1 MATNAKDGFTRAL
14 DSFRTTL
21 TPEQQKDFSFNS
33 LQDVQVKIESIQ
45 ARYGPEKK
53 LRNMQRLSKFLAGME
68 QVEKLVTIFLNVHEV
83 VAFVWGPIKFALMI
97 ASNRLETLELLL
109 DTYVEIGEVIP
120 SLRQYEQMFRN
131 YPYLREVLER
141 CFHDILEFHKEA
153 LDVFSR
159 TGWKRYF
166 DCAWNTF
173 KTRCKPIIDSLKRH
187 RTLLSDEK
195 LTAAVV
201 EIQEGRRETQ
211 EFRDMVEARFSSISR
226 LLEADLEKRSRKEI
240 EERKDSLL
248 QARRTISSH
257 LSPGNYEDDQR
268 SAFSQFF
275 SSPSGDWVLHE
286 PKFQKWLQ
294 SSNGQV
300 LYLHGMPGA
309 GKTTLTSRIVNY
321 LQSRK
326 ATLKGPILYF
336 YFKSRQEDKR
346 TMGGMLRALLKQL
359 IHQEDIAADYM
370 RERWSSASESDMTSL
385 PVLQELVQDCL
396 ATQQGGTVV
405 LDGLD
410 ECEDERNTCQEPEMI
425 IDWVHEKLIS
435 AARLQGY
442 PIRVLMS
449 SQHVDFL
456 EEKLAKHP
464 SIRLDQDAGHLHS
477 IQAYAQSKASRIQE
491 RFSLTDSKR
500 DSIAEKVSAS
510 SNGFFLYARV
520 VLGNLL
526 EQCSESELNEELDTQ
541 NFPKDL
547 EAAYERVV
555 IRVLDHGSR
564 PKKAAAS
571 KILGWMTC
579 AARPLHWRE
588 IQSLFC
594 IDPEC
599 GECIPERKRVDSC
612 KVLCSSLVEEDLPDE
627 AEGEVREP
635 VVRLVHNTAGGYL
648 VHTGRI
654 NLLESHASMALF
666 CSQYL
671 ASQPFQD
678 GPRAETIQEFAKT
691 GYYGFLDYAVTSWTH
706 HLALVSKDSSSLQAD
721 TLSKLISRISRTLE
735 SYDIPYHGSSEDEV
749 TMQSLEEMLKACL
762 VNDKKCPFESRI
774 STIRNAMESIL
785 LSDLDDKA
793 RSNFLVLNG
802 VSCFKCPKRNCHNFR
817 IGFSSWKNRDAHVK
831 RHERPFRCSNG
842 GCSRAMIGFPSQSDL
857 QSHTRRCHP
866 TPEPSVLFSNPRAI
880 RPRDIFDACSK
891 GDLEQVKA
899 FLEQGV
905 NANAP
910 SRPKGRWTPFQLA
923 AKHGH
928 HHICQFLV
936 ETEAQKA
943 FGFRDGSALDYA
955 IRTNDHE
962 LIWLVIHAASD
973 RMKTRF
979 FESGELDITV
989 TVSPF
994 LGPDSNNT
1002 SPETLQALLSLC
1014 DPISAEDLP
1023 EDLKP
1028 DRLLYNIV
1036 ARAGLVSHIEVV
1048 LNWALSKSRFH
1059 DLTLGKTDAA
1069 RPECDSTAAKRYALL
1084 TRRSKNGDS
1093 LLHIASTMGTVSIT
1107 RYLLHQLKQTDI
1119 TATNTDGNTPL
1130 HELAKSSWLHRIG
1143 ANHEAIATL
1152 LIEADNGAAASMKN
1166 NHGQLPIHLAC
1177 ENDREKLIMVLAH
1190 HTHDLNSKDSE
1201 GNTALMNA
1209 VKRMMTPAVEA
1220 LLETKRVD
1228 VLTRN
1233 GNGETAF
1240 DLALQRED
1248 LGMLELL
1255 HSSYRASPLGQP
1267 GLGKLF
1273 GKSHLES
1280 YLNSQHME
1288 LWAQIEKILGP
1299 GIFDTWYQL
1308 EVSDRNPKSISAKTV
1323 GRFLSLEQI
1332 VAAKK
1337 MLSSGKVFCS
1347 DNEVDDLWE
1356 LVRKNEDDELRA
1368 LVLLQGQKAQDVW
1381 NEQLPTVK
1389 KLLGNGSLAHHLLR
1403 FLENDWY
1410 ARRVL
1415 INQAEVQD
1423 DVELA
1428 ELLGRMTS

>member
-1 MATNAKDGFTRAL
+1 MATNEKDGFTRAL
-14 DSFRTTL
+14 DGFRTTL

-33 LQDVQVKIESIQ
+33 LQDVQAKIKSIQ
-45 ARYGPEKK
+45 DRYGPEKK
-53 LRNMQRLSKFLAGME
+53 LRNMKRLSKFLAGMK
-68 QVEKLVTIFLNVHEV
+68 QVEELVTIFLNVHEV

-120 SLRQYEQMFRN
+120 SLRQYEQMFKN

-153 LDVFSR
+153 LEVFSR

-187 RTLLSDEK
+187 RILLSDEK

-201 EIQEGRRETQ
+201 EVQEGRRETQ
-211 EFRDMVEARFSSISR
+211 DFRDMVEARFSNISR
-226 LLEADLEKRSRKEI
+226 QLEADLEKRSRKEI

-248 QARRTISSH
+248 QARRTISSQ

-286 PKFQKWLQ
+286 PRFKKWLQ
-294 SSNGQV
+294 SSSGQV

-309 GKTTLTSRIVNY
+309 GKTTLTSRVVNY

-326 ATLKGPILYF
+326 DMLKGPILYF

-346 TMGGMLRALLKQL
+346 SMGGMLRALLKQL
-359 IHQEDIAADYM
+359 IHQEDSAVDYM
-370 RERWSSASESDMTSL
+370 RERWSSASESDLTSL
-385 PVLQELVQDCL
+385 PVLQESVQDCL
-396 ATQQGGTVV
+396 ATQQGGTIV

-410 ECEDERNTCQEPEMI
+410 ECQDERGTCQEPRMI
-425 IDWVHEKLIS
+425 IDWIQNNLIS
-435 AARLQGY
+435 EARLQGY
-442 PIRVLMS
+442 PIRVLVS
-449 SQHVDFL
+449 SQHVNFL
-456 EEKLAKHP
+456 EKELTEHP
-464 SIRLDQDAGHLHS
+464 SIRLDQDAGHLHN
-477 IQAYAQSKASRIQE
+477 IQAYAKSKASRIQE
-491 RFSLTDSKR
+491 RFFLTDSKR
-500 DSIAEKVSAS
+500 DSIVEKVSAS
-510 SNGFFLYARV
+510 SNAGFFLYARV
-520 VLGNLL
+520 VLDNLM
-526 EQCSESELNEELDTQ
+526 EQGSQSELDEELDTQ
-541 NFPKDL
+541 NFPEDL

-564 PKKAAAS
+564 SKKAAAS

-594 IDPEC
+594 IDPER
-599 GECIPERKRVDSC
+599 GECIPGRRRVDSC
-612 KVLCSSLVEEDLPDE
+612 KALCSSLVEEDLPDE

-654 NLLESHASMALF
+654 NLLDTHASMTVF

-691 GYYGFLDYAVTSWTH
+691 GYYSFLDYAVASWTH
-706 HLALVSKDSSSLQAD
+706 HLALISKDSSSLQAE
-721 TLSKLISRISRTLE
+721 TLSKLISRITRTLE
-735 SYDIPYHGSSEDEV
+735 CYEIPYHGSSGDEV

-762 VNDKKCPFESRI
+762 VNDRKCPFESRI
-774 STIRNAMESIL
+774 STIRNAMESIR
-785 LSDLDDKA
+785 LSDLDDNA
-793 RSNFLVLNG
+793 RSIFLMLNG

-817 IGFSSWKNRDAHVK
+817 IGFSSWKNRDDHVK

-842 GCSRAMIGFPSQSDL
+842 GCYRAMIGFPSQSDL

-866 TPEPSVLFSNPRAI
+866 TPEPSALFSNRRAT
-880 RPRDIFDACSK
+880 RPRDIFDACTN

-905 NANAP
+905 DANAP
-910 SRPKGRWTPFQLA
+910 SRPKGRWTPFRLA
-923 AKHGH
+923 AKHGQ

-936 ETEAQKA
+936 ETGAQKA
-943 FGFRDGSALDYA
+943 FGFRDDSALDHA
-955 IRTNDHE
+955 IQTYDDE
-962 LIWLVIHAASD
+962 LIWLVICAASD
-973 RMKTRF
+973 QMKTRF
-979 FESGELDITV
+979 IESGK
-989 TVSPF
+989 
-994 LGPDSNNT
+994 LGDTISRLLGSYSNNK
-1002 SPETLQALLSLC
+1002 SPEALRALLSLC
-1014 DPISAEDLP
+1014 DPISVEDLP
-1023 EDLKP
+1023 DNLKP
-1028 DRLLYNIV
+1028 DKLLYEIV
-1036 ARAGLVSHIEVV
+1036 TGTELFSQFEVA
-1048 LNWALSKSRFH
+1048 LNWALSKSHFH
-1059 DLTLGKTDAA
+1059 DLTLGLTDAA
-1069 RPECDSTAAKRYALL
+1069 RPDCNSTAAKRYAPL
-1084 TRRSKNGDS
+1084 TKRYENDDS
-1093 LLHIASTMGTVSIT
+1093 LLHVASRGSRVSIT
-1107 RYLLHQLKQTDI
+1107 RHLLHQLKQPDI
-1119 TATNTDGNTPL
+1119 TATNADGNTPL
-1130 HELAKSSWLHRIG
+1130 HEFINRSWDYYWNDGLDVAKLLVE
-1143 ANHEAIATL
+1143 AN
-1152 LIEADNGAAASMKN
+1152 NGAAANMKN

-1177 ENDREKLIMVLAH
+1177 EKKQEEIVVALAS

-1209 VKRMMTPAVEA
+1209 VKKKMTQAVEA

-1228 VLTRN
+1228 VCRRN
-1233 GNGETAF
+1233 RNGETAS
-1240 DLALQRED
+1240 DLALQRKD
-1248 LGMLELL
+1248 VGILQLL
-1255 HSSYRASPLGQP
+1255 HSSYQASPFGRP
-1267 GLGKLF
+1267 GLSELF

-1280 YLNSQHME
+1280 YLNSQHKE
-1288 LWAQIEKILGP
+1288 LWAQLEKILDP
-1299 GIFDTWYQL
+1299 GIFDTWLQL
-1308 EVSDRNPKSISAKTV
+1308 EVPDQNSESISAKPV
-1323 GRFLSLEQI
+1323 RRLLSLGRI
-1332 VAAKK
+1332 VAAKTW
-1337 MLSSGKVFCS
+1337 LSSGKVFCS

-1356 LVRKNEDDELRA
+1356 LVRENEDDELRA

-1381 NEQLPTVK
+1381 NELLPTVK
-1389 KLLGNGSLAHHLLR
+1389 KLLKNGSLAPHLLG

-1415 INQAEVQD
+1415 TNQAEVQD
-1423 DVELA
+1423 DVELVG
-1428 ELLGRMTS
+1428 LLGRTTG